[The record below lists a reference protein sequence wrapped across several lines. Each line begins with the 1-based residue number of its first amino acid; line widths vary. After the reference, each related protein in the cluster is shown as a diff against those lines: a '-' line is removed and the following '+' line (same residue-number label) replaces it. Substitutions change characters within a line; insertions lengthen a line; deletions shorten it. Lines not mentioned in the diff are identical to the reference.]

1 MKLRK
6 IYLTQSR
13 KDAKKITN
21 IMIYLGAL
29 ASLREN
35 KFFFPIGPAVLLPAC
50 DELSRIEATL
60 VGIVRKRIKVL
71 A

>member
-13 KDAKKITN
+13 KDAKEITN
-21 IMIYLGAL
+21 IIIYLGAL

-35 KFFFPIGPAVLLPAC
+35 KQFLFRSDWLPF
-50 DELSRIEATL
+50 SQRPPL
-60 VGIVRKRIKVL
+60 V
-71 A
+71 

>member
-1 MKLRK
+1 MKLPK

-13 KDAKKITN
+13 KDAKEKTN

-35 KFFFPIGPAVLLPAC
+35 KQFLFRS
-50 DELSRIEATL
+50 DWTL
-60 VGIVRKRIKVL
+60 AASGG
-71 A
+71 ANND